1 MMVGSILSDQKVR
14 PALSHILV
22 IDDDATIR
30 DGCVLTLSKQGFT
43 VDTAQNGAE
52 GLDMIQKKPYALLLL
67 DLKMPGLSG
76 IEVLEQVQH
85 INPEL
90 LVIVISG
97 YATVES
103 AVEAMKMGAYDF
115 ISKPFTPDQ
124 LRIVVSRAITKKHLE
139 DEARTLRDEREKSL
153 RDIATEKSKLRV
165 IVNALVDGVLV
176 INREHQIVLNNPA
189 ASQMLKTTME
199 TMVNKPLEQC
209 ITDNNLL
216 ILPQMVSELQTRNLS
231 AICREITL
239 PGDAAAHLRIHACPI
254 KADDEILG
262 TVFVLQDISYLKQLD
277 RMKSDFIAMVSHEL
291 KAPLT
296 AIQQQIFTIADGL
309 LGTVTE
315 KQNEVLTRIKLRIDN
330 LLTLIK
336 NLLDLSRIEA
346 GKIVQ
351 CKQPLQLNDIAQKV
365 VDLLHLQA
373 DKKNITMHLK
383 KGKNLPLIDA
393 DPNNMEEIFINLVS
407 NALRYTPEGG
417 QIIIKT
423 GCEGEHVKI
432 VVQDTGIGIKKEELP
447 RIFDKFYRVQSDQTR
462 MVAGSGLGLS
472 IVKGIVEAHFGKIA
486 VASHVGKG
494 TTFTIYLP
502 KKQNTL

>member
-1 MMVGSILSDQKVR
+1 MLNTQGAQ
-14 PALSHILV
+14 AAQSHILV

-30 DGCVLTLSKQGFT
+30 DGCVLTLTKQGFI

-52 GLDMIQKKPYALLLL
+52 GLDLIRKKTYVLLLL

-76 IEVLEQVQH
+76 IEVLERVQQ

-103 AVEAMKMGAYDF
+103 AVEAMKRGAYDF

-124 LRIVVSRAITKKHLE
+124 LRIVVSRAIKKKELE
-139 DEARTLRDEREKSL
+139 NEARALREEREKSL

-176 INREHQIVLNNPA
+176 INRENHIVLNNPA
-189 ASQMLKTTME
+189 AAQMLGTKME
-199 TMVNKPLEQC
+199 TMVNKPLAQC
-209 ITDNNLL
+209 ITDKNLH
-216 ILPQMVSELQTRNLS
+216 ILPHMVSELQAQNLS

-239 PGDAAAHLRIHACPI
+239 SGDTDVHLRIHACQI

-262 TVFVLQDISYLKQLD
+262 TVFVLQDISYLKELD

-291 KAPLT
+291 RAPLT
-296 AIQQQIFTIADGL
+296 AIQQQIFTIAEGL
-309 LGTVTE
+309 LGSVTE
-315 KQNEVLTRIKLRIDN
+315 KQNEALTRIKIRIDS

-365 VDLLHLQA
+365 ADLLNFQA
-373 DKKNITMHLK
+373 AKKNITLHLK

-407 NALRYTPEGG
+407 NALHYTPEGG
-417 QIIIKT
+417 QIVIRT
-423 GCEGEHVKI
+423 GRQGEHVKI
-432 VVQDTGIGIKKEELP
+432 VVQDTGIGIKKEDIP

-462 MVAGSGLGLS
+462 LVAGSGLGLS
-472 IVKGIVEAHFGKIA
+472 IVKGIVEAHFGKID
-486 VASHVGKG
+486 VVSEVGKG
-494 TTFTIYLP
+494 STFTILLP
-502 KKQNTL
+502 QKTDQSFNLF